1 MIHFRIIGDPGWDD
15 SVSAVHG
22 GAHWHPLRATLA
34 GSGPARGYGSTCSW
48 RLSATRAA
56 VSWPRFG
63 TSGVVQLQPAD
74 MARRLGPRPEPAWTG
89 RTAGLRGTSV
99 RRTACI
105 GRPIAGPRHRIV
117 T

>member
-22 GAHWHPLRATLA
+22 GAHWQPLRATLA
-34 GSGPARGYGSTCSW
+34 GSGPARGYGCTCSW
-48 RLSATRAA
+48 RLSATRAP

-74 MARRLGPRPEPAWTG
+74 VARRLTRGQNLHGAGEPPGWAE
-89 RTAGLRGTSV
+89 R
-99 RRTACI
+99 ACVALHASAA
-105 GRPIAGPRHRIV
+105 R
-117 T
+117 